1 MTSTPQYVYS
11 EDILTY
17 REQFKPAAVLR
28 ILLIT
33 CKKIIFTMKN
43 KWHIYLK
50 PAQKLLSYATFAKTN
65 AIFMLFLG

>member
-1 MTSTPQYVYS
+1 
-11 EDILTY
+11 
-17 REQFKPAAVLR
+17 
-28 ILLIT
+28 
-33 CKKIIFTMKN
+33 MKN